1 LRAQVLYAAN
11 DDGIELP
18 VIDITN
24 PAFAMTVTDAE
35 VMAMAYQYVSQLA
48 QQTAMAPEIEAA
60 LKQSPLG
67 RAIQEGAGSYLPG
80 LPTYILK
87 LGPDNL
93 GAAESSPIDRHIV
106 ASFAALS
113 MRMRLEDMARL
124 VADGLDGAA
133 ASEPRRPLCM
143 VNIAGGP
150 ASDSWNALILLRAEK
165 PELLEGREVV
175 IAVLDLDE
183 KGPAFGARAVAAL
196 RKANE
201 PLSGID
207 VRMRHFHYAWSDTGR
222 LRQLLDELHASD
234 TACAISSEGG
244 LFEYGS
250 DAEIVSNLEVL
261 HAGTAGDAVVVGSV
275 TRDSELMRIWQATHR
290 MNIRPRTM
298 EAFRALADEAGWR
311 VDRVIDRPLSYDAL
325 LAKS

>member
-1 LRAQVLYAAN
+1 LKSQILYAAN

-18 VIDITN
+18 VMDITN
-24 PAFAMTVTDAE
+24 PAFAMAVTDAE
-35 VMAMAYQYVSQLA
+35 ITEMAHRYVSELA
-48 QQTAMAPEIEAA
+48 QQKAIAPEIAAA
-60 LKQSPLG
+60 LKQSQLG
-67 RAIQEGAGSYLPG
+67 RALQDAAGGYLPG
-80 LPTYILK
+80 LTTYVMK

-106 ASFAALS
+106 ASFAALAL
-113 MRMRLEDMARL
+113 RARVEDMARL
-124 VADGLDGAA
+124 LADGLASTAA
-133 ASEPRRPLCM
+133 NEPRRPLCM

-165 PELLEGREVV
+165 PELLEREVV

-196 RKANE
+196 GEANA
-201 PLSGID
+201 PLSGVDIR
-207 VRMRHFHYAWSDTGR
+207 VRHFHYEWSDTGR
-222 LRQLLDELHASD
+222 LRQLLDELHARD
-234 TACAISSEGG
+234 AVCAISSEGG

-250 DAEIVSNLEVL
+250 DTEIVSNLEVL

-275 TRDSELMRIWQATHR
+275 TRDSELMRIWQETNR
-290 MNIRPRTM
+290 MKIRPRTM
-298 EAFRALADEAGWR
+298 EAFRPLADEAGWR
-311 VDRVIDRPLSYDAL
+311 VDRVKERLLGYHVS

>member
-1 LRAQVLYAAN
+1 M
-11 DDGIELP
+11 
-18 VIDITN
+18 IDITN

-35 VMAMAYQYVSQLA
+35 VMAMAHQYLSELA
-48 QQTAMAPEIEAA
+48 QQKAMAPEIEAA
-60 LKQSPLG
+60 LKQSWLG
-67 RAIQEGAGSYLPG
+67 RAIQEAAGSYLPS
-80 LPTYILK
+80 LPTYVLK

-106 ASFAALS
+106 ASFGGLS
-113 MRMRLEDMARL
+113 MRMRLGDMAQL
-124 VADGLDGAA
+124 LADGLARLA
-133 ASEPRRPLCM
+133 SSEPRRPLCM

-150 ASDSWNALILLRAEK
+150 AADSWNALILLRAEK
-165 PELLEGREVV
+165 PELLDGREVV

-196 RKANE
+196 GQANA
-201 PLSGID
+201 PLHGVDIR
-207 VRMRHFHYAWSDTGR
+207 VRHFQYAWSDTGR

-250 DAEIVSNLEVL
+250 DAEIVSNLGVV
-261 HAGTAGDAVVVGSV
+261 HAGTAADAFIVGSV
-275 TRDSELMRIWQATHR
+275 TRDSELMRTWKATHR

-298 EAFRALADEAGWR
+298 ETFGALADEAGWR
-311 VDRVIDRPLSYDAL
+311 VDRVIERALSYDVS